1 MRKSLPVLAVLGI
14 AAALAAWYWHNQQ
27 GGGLPAGLVNSN
39 GRTEAERI
47 DIAAKF
53 SGRLDAVLVR
63 EGEMV
68 EAGQIVAVLDAAE
81 VEARLREA
89 EAVVRQTEESLN
101 EANAL
106 LAQRES
112 ERVFAERELQRAEQ
126 LAERGHTAVET
137 VDLRRADH
145 ATAVAA
151 VASAKAGIGRARASI
166 EAAKATVQRI
176 AADRE
181 EHFLKAPRAGR
192 VQYRLAETGEIVAAG
207 GRVISL
213 LDLTDVYMTV
223 YLPTD
228 AAGRLRY
235 GAEARIVFDAAPQF
249 VVPASVT
256 FVASEAQFTPRY
268 VETASEREK
277 LMFRVKVTI
286 PPEILERHREIV
298 KTGVPGLAYIRI
310 DPETAW
316 PDTLAVRLPDDS

>member
-14 AAALAAWYWHNQQ
+14 AAALAAWYWHSQQ
-27 GGGLPAGLVNSN
+27 GGGLPAGLVSSN

-192 VQYRLAETGEIVAAG
+192 VQYRLAEAGEIVAAG

-298 KTGVPGLAYIRI
+298 KTGVPGVAYIRI

-316 PDTLAVRLPDDS
+316 PEAFAVRLPDGS

>member
-1 MRKSLPVLAVLGI
+1 MRKSLPVLLVLGAV
-14 AAALAAWYWHNQQ
+14 AAAVWYWHARERDD
-27 GGGLPAGLVNSN
+27 LPAGLVSAN

-53 SGRLDAVLVR
+53 PGRLDAVLVR

-68 EAGQIVAVLDAAE
+68 EAGDVVAVLDAAE
-81 VEARLREA
+81 VDARLREA
-89 EAVVRQTEESLN
+89 EAIVRQTEEGLN
-101 EANAL
+101 EANAV

-112 ERVFAERELQRAEQ
+112 ERIFAERELHRAEQ
-126 LAERGHTAVET
+126 LAERGHTAAET
-137 VDLRRADH
+137 VDLRRAEH

-151 VASAKAGIGRARASI
+151 VASARAGIARAKASI
-166 EAAKATVQRI
+166 EAARATVERI
-176 AADRE
+176 AADRD
-181 EHFLKAPRAGR
+181 EHFLRAPRAGR

-228 AAGRLRY
+228 AAGRLPY
-235 GAEARIVFDAAPQF
+235 GAEARLVFDAAPEY
-249 VVPASVT
+249 VVPAAVT
-256 FVASEAQFTPRY
+256 FVASQAQFTPRY

-286 PPEILERHREIV
+286 PPEVLERHRAIV
-298 KTGVPGLAYIRI
+298 KTGVPGVAYIRV
-310 DPETAW
+310 DPDAAW
-316 PDTLAVRLPDDS
+316 PEDLAVRLPDAP